1 MFFLVYISSAIKQFS
16 PCELV
21 ELLATGDENDT
32 ALGVTGMLL
41 YRMATSCRCWR
52 GRTVVRALYS
62 RNGRDPR
69 RGLLTLAR
77 GRSAE
82 RRFQDWSMGFRNLQ
96 AADAQATPG
105 YSEFLDTPLTPQEFH
120 PIRHAVDGR
129 QPQSTPDV
137 AHCRSDRLAETEPMR
152 RWIPC
157 RSARAIDQK
166 SAAQQRHQ
174 QDVVFDAVEDACPP
188 LAALDRK
195 AFLLIRLN
203 RRAGR
208 GEDPFVIFG
217 VTGDLAHRLVIP
229 ALYNL
234 AANDLLPENFCIVG
248 IARKGM
254 SSEGLTESLTK
265 GLYQFAT
272 RKVDDALAKRLLACV
287 TCIEADPKDPAS
299 FDRLRDQ
306 LDKIEAAR
314 KTGGNRL
321 FYLATPPTGFLPI
334 SKELG
339 RTGMLTENGAWRRL
353 VVEKPFGTDLASAK
367 ALNGELLKLMDE
379 HQIYRIDHY
388 LGKETVQN
396 ILVLRFA
403 NGMFEP
409 IWNRNHI
416 DHIQITVD
424 EKLGVGHRGNF
435 YDQTGA
441 LRDMVPNHLFQL
453 LSLVAMEPPA
463 KFDAHSVRTEK
474 AEVLAAIQ
482 TQSEEEALRN
492 SVRGQYR
499 AGKIGDTEIDDYR
512 KTTDV
517 KPGSNTETYAA
528 LKLTIDNWRW
538 AGVPFYLRTG
548 KALGVKR
555 TEIAIK
561 FKQAPFAMF
570 RETPVDR
577 LSQNFLIISTEP
589 TEGIALQFNTKVPG
603 PAISID
609 GVEMKFRYKDYFQAE
624 PSTGY
629 ETLIYDCMIG
639 DNILFQRAD
648 SVEAGWQAVQ
658 PFLDAWKKAG
668 GKGLKIYEPGSEGP
682 EEANDLL
689 ERDGKNWR
697 KLT

>member
-1 MFFLVYISSAIKQFS
+1 MAVGKTAQTKPD
-16 PCELV
+16 PC
-21 ELLATGDENDT
+21 
-32 ALGVTGMLL
+32 
-41 YRMATSCRCWR
+41 S
-52 GRTVVRALYS
+52 
-62 RNGRDPR
+62 
-69 RGLLTLAR
+69 
-77 GRSAE
+77 
-82 RRFQDWSMGFRNLQ
+82 
-96 AADAQATPG
+96 
-105 YSEFLDTPLTPQEFH
+105 
-120 PIRHAVDGR
+120 
-129 QPQSTPDV
+129 
-137 AHCRSDRLAETEPMR
+137 
-152 RWIPC
+152 
-157 RSARAIDQK
+157 
-166 SAAQQRHQ
+166 
-174 QDVVFDAVEDACPP
+174 
-188 LAALDRK
+188 
-195 AFLLIRLN
+195 
-203 RRAGR
+203 
-208 GEDPFVIFG
+208 FVIFG
-217 VTGDLAHRLVIP
+217 VSGDLAHRLVVP

-234 AANDLLPENFCIVG
+234 AANDLLPEKFCVVG

-254 SSEGLTESLTK
+254 SSDELRNGLMEGLHK
-265 GLYQFAT
+265 YAT
-272 RKVDDALAKRLLACV
+272 RKVDDAIAQRLLGCV

-299 FDRLRDQ
+299 FDAMAKQ
-306 LDKIEAAR
+306 LDELEAKQ
-314 KTGGNRL
+314 KTEGNRL
-321 FYLATPPTGFLPI
+321 FYLATPPNAFLPI
-334 SKELG
+334 SRELG
-339 RTGMLTENGAWRRL
+339 RAGRLAENGVWRRL
-353 VVEKPFGTDLASAK
+353 VIEKPFGTDLASAK
-367 ALNGELLKLMDE
+367 ALNSELLKLVDE

-424 EKLGVGHRGNF
+424 EKLGVGHRGSF
-435 YDQTGA
+435 YDATGA

-463 KFDAHSVRTEK
+463 KFDAHAVRSEK

-482 TQSEEEALRN
+482 TQSQEEALRN

-499 AGKIGDTEIDDYR
+499 AGKVGDTEIDDYR
-512 KTTDV
+512 KTPDV
-517 KPGSNTETYAA
+517 APGSTTETYAA

-548 KALGVKR
+548 KALGIKR

-570 RETPVDR
+570 RDTPVDR
-577 LSQNFLIISTEP
+577 LSQNYLIISTEP

-603 PAISID
+603 PNINID
-609 GVEMKFRYKDYFQAE
+609 GVEMKFRYKDYFQTE

-668 GKGLKIYEPGSEGP
+668 AKGLKIYDPGSEGP
-682 EEANDLL
+682 EEANELV
-689 ERDGKNWR
+689 ERDGRSWR
-697 KLT
+697 LLS

>member
-1 MFFLVYISSAIKQFS
+1 MREQL
-16 PCELV
+16 
-21 ELLATGDENDT
+21 
-32 ALGVTGMLL
+32 
-41 YRMATSCRCWR
+41 
-52 GRTVVRALYS
+52 
-62 RNGRDPR
+62 
-69 RGLLTLAR
+69 
-77 GRSAE
+77 
-82 RRFQDWSMGFRNLQ
+82 
-96 AADAQATPG
+96 
-105 YSEFLDTPLTPQEFH
+105 
-120 PIRHAVDGR
+120 
-129 QPQSTPDV
+129 
-137 AHCRSDRLAETEPMR
+137 DRLE
-152 RWIPC
+152 
-157 RSARAIDQK
+157 
-166 SAAQQRHQ
+166 AAQ
-174 QDVVFDAVEDACPP
+174 
-188 LAALDRK
+188 
-195 AFLLIRLN
+195 
-203 RRAGR
+203 
-208 GEDPFVIFG
+208 
-217 VTGDLAHRLVIP
+217 
-229 ALYNL
+229 
-234 AANDLLPENFCIVG
+234 
-248 IARKGM
+248 
-254 SSEGLTESLTK
+254 
-265 GLYQFAT
+265 
-272 RKVDDALAKRLLACV
+272 
-287 TCIEADPKDPAS
+287 
-299 FDRLRDQ
+299 
-306 LDKIEAAR
+306 

-321 FYLATPPTGFLPI
+321 FYLATPPSGFLPI
-334 SKELG
+334 SQELG
-339 RTGMLTENGAWRRL
+339 RTGMLTENGVWRRL

-367 ALNGELLKLMDE
+367 ALNSELLKLVDE

-424 EKLGVGHRGNF
+424 ERLGVGHRGSF
-435 YDQTGA
+435 YDATGA

-463 KFDAHSVRTEK
+463 KFDAHAVRSEK

-482 TQSEEEALRN
+482 TQSEEEALHN

-499 AGKIGDTEIDDYR
+499 AGRIGDTEIDDYR
-512 KTTDV
+512 KTADV
-517 KPGSNTETYAA
+517 KPGSTTETYAA

-570 RETPVDR
+570 RDTPVDK

-603 PAISID
+603 PAINID
-609 GVEMKFRYKDYFQAE
+609 GVEMKFHYKDYFQAQ

-668 GKGLKIYEPGSEGP
+668 AKGLKVYEPGSEGP
-682 EEANDLL
+682 EEANALM
-689 ERDGKNWR
+689 ERDGRNWR